1 MRKRTRKNG
10 KLVVSANS
18 NEKDKVKFY
27 DKKGGRFKSSNLSLT
42 NQKVVLI
49 LFVL

>member
-27 DKKGGRFKSSNLSLT
+27 DKKPIKKEDVLSPPIYRLQT
-42 NQKVVLI
+42 KK
-49 LFVL
+49 